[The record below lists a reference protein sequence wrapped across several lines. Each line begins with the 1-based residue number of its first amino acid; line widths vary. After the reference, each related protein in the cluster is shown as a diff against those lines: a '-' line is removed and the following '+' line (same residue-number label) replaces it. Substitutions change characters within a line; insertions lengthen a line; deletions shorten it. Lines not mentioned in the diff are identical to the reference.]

1 MSEDA
6 GYFAIICAALVAYAL
21 LAEWRMHRMQKRHDE
36 DMAQMRQ
43 WLSDR
48 NRQLAEARDDAR
60 AAQYATVRTKL
71 LHDQAVAQRDVIG
84 QDMAE
89 LRDAYLRLAMQHRQT
104 VQAALANGLRN
115 VRLFHVN

>member
-1 MSEDA
+1 MNEPAAIAITA
-6 GYFAIICAALVAYAL
+6 GISIAAILIQ
-21 LAEWRMHRMQKRHDE
+21 EWRMRQAQERHDAE
-36 DMAQMRQ
+36 MARLRQ
-43 WLSDR
+43 WLSER
-48 NRQLAEARDDAR
+48 NFQLAQARDDAR
-60 AAQYATVRTKL
+60 AAQYATVRTKR

-104 VQAALANGLRN
+104 VQAALTNGLRN

>member
-1 MSEDA
+1 MRQAQE
-6 GYFAIICAALVAYAL
+6 
-21 LAEWRMHRMQKRHDE
+21 RHDAE
-36 DMAQMRQ
+36 MARLRQ
-43 WLSDR
+43 WLSER
-48 NRQLAEARDDAR
+48 NYQLAQARDDAR
-60 AAQYATVRTKL
+60 AAQYATVRTKR
-71 LHDQAVAQRDVIG
+71 LHDQAVAQRDAIG

>member
-1 MSEDA
+1 MNEPAAIAITA
-6 GYFAIICAALVAYAL
+6 GISMAAILVQ
-21 LAEWRMHRMQKRHDE
+21 EWRMRRAQERHDAE
-36 DMAQMRQ
+36 MARLRQ
-43 WLSDR
+43 WLSER
-48 NRQLAEARDDAR
+48 NYQLAQARDDAR
-60 AAQYATVRTKL
+60 AAQYATVRTKR
-71 LHDQAVAQRDVIG
+71 LHDQAVAQRDAIG